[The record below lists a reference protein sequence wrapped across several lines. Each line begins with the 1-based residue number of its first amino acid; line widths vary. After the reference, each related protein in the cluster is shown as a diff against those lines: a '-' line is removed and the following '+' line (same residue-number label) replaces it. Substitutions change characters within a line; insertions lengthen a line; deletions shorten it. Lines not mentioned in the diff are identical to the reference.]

1 MCHLTKFL
9 YNYVR
14 EIRYL
19 NSFGMQVV
27 RITTIKYKNFKKIN
41 LIHIC
46 PF

>member
-14 EIRYL
+14 EIHYL
-19 NSFGMQVV
+19 NSLDMQVV
-27 RITTIKYKNFKKIN
+27 YITTTKYKNFKKIN